1 MSMAAGRAS
10 ALLCSHHRLPLSRSI
25 TSSLPPPCP
34 SLFYR
39 PFAQPSLP
47 PARSRLSSAP
57 PPSSFRRSSR
67 FSRRPDRL
75 LCRAAE
81 YKFPD
86 PIPEFALAETTR
98 FRAHM
103 LQRLTK
109 KKEYFGDSVGEVV
122 DVCTEIFSKFL
133 HTEYGGPG
141 TLLVIPFIDMADTLR
156 EKGLPGAPQAARAAV
171 VWAQKHV
178 DKDWKEWPVGQD
190 SDSDLESFHNQ

>member
-1 MSMAAGRAS
+1 MMPMATVRAS
-10 ALLCSHHRLPLSRSI
+10 ALLPSPLLPPLSRSRP
-25 TSSLPPPCP
+25 SSLPPPFP

-39 PFAQPSLP
+39 PFSPPSLL

-81 YKFPD
+81 YQFPD

-98 FRAHM
+98 FRTHM
-103 LQRLTK
+103 LERLTK

-122 DVCTEIFSKFL
+122 DVCTENRVPANITNVAWMKPSKRSMQLIVGERPRSASGFDSPCAL
-133 HTEYGGPG
+133 FAQGCLMPT
-141 TLLVIPFIDMADTLR
+141 TACRID
-156 EKGLPGAPQAARAAV
+156 G
-171 VWAQKHV
+171 
-178 DKDWKEWPVGQD
+178 
-190 SDSDLESFHNQ
+190 S